1 MDLNN
6 HGQTHSNPVLNYGA
20 TLAHFMSVPSSRLP
34 PMAVNSSLPQ
44 VKSEKISSNASSN
57 TKPVVQSNQSS
68 TTQTANGL
76 LLSPSPKEESST
88 PTPGQGSGIPTLA
101 AYSLPAHSVYEL
113 AALTQ
118 DLDTQGMTTK
128 IKEVLLANNIGQK
141 IFGEAVLGLSQGSV
155 SELLSKPKPWH
166 MLSIKGREP
175 FIRMQLWLSDP
186 RNIEHIQRLKTERR
200 EAGKRRRD
208 LGFPSAGDA
217 APNSNASSNT
227 NSLLGDNASSNEEGS
242 VGGSPSPCGQNQ
254 SGPGA
259 SLSSSPSPAK
269 KQRILFSEQQKEA
282 LKLAFSLDPYP
293 STSAME
299 FLAQELNLSTR
310 TITNWFHNHRMRLK
324 QQQSNDCS
332 KDEISSVNGTS
343 GSNGQPRE
351 STGQFDPIHFRLLF
365 HQRLF
370 EMQANEEGSQQQPT
384 ANLAGNLNMM
394 ASLGMP
400 YPFYA
405 TGMLSQFCMGLGGNN
420 PSPDM
425 ASSLHTEGL
434 DLTLGRQR
442 LIAQSESDAED
453 SESESDISDA
463 AMEVS
468 SESRLKHNASP
479 LVRNKSTPMS
489 SFSPASQ
496 TAQTPQTPQQRAPS
510 SQRRSR
516 KPAAPQWVNPHWQQS
531 PARQQNDEGRD
542 ATDKASAA
550 DRSPQHT
557 DVAVDAKTNDE
568 NEANASASSPSSSS
582 SSTSSDEDKMDEE
595 ESAKDDNEQC

>member
-1 MDLNN
+1 
-6 HGQTHSNPVLNYGA
+6 
-20 TLAHFMSVPSSRLP
+20 
-34 PMAVNSSLPQ
+34 
-44 VKSEKISSNASSN
+44 
-57 TKPVVQSNQSS
+57 
-68 TTQTANGL
+68 
-76 LLSPSPKEESST
+76 
-88 PTPGQGSGIPTLA
+88 
-101 AYSLPAHSVYEL
+101 
-113 AALTQ
+113 
-118 DLDTQGMTTK
+118 
-128 IKEVLLANNIGQK
+128 
-141 IFGEAVLGLSQGSV
+141 
-155 SELLSKPKPWH
+155 

-242 VGGSPSPCGQNQ
+242 VDGSPSPCGQIQ

-332 KDEISSVNGTS
+332 KDDITSVNGTT

-370 EMQANEEGSQQQPT
+370 EMQANEEGSQQQPA

-405 TGMLSQFCMGLGGNN
+405 TGMLSQFCMGLGGSN

-479 LVRNKSTPMS
+479 LAHSKSTPTS
-489 SFSPASQ
+489 SSSPASQ
-496 TAQTPQTPQQRAPS
+496 TPQTPQQLQQRAPS

-531 PARQQNDEGRD
+531 PVRQQSSEGRD
-542 ATDKASAA
+542 KTDKTSAA
-550 DRSPQHT
+550 DRSPQHM
-557 DVAVDAKTNDE
+557 DDAVDPKTNDE
-568 NEANASASSPSSSS
+568 NEANASASSSSSS
-582 SSTSSDEDKMDEE
+582 TSSTSSDEDKMDEE